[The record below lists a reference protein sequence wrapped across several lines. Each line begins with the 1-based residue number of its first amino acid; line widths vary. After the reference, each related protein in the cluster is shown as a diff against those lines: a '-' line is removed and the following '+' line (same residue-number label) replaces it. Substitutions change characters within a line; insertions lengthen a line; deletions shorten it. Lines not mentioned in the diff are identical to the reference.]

1 MSELLDALIRQRKR
15 DALDYEA
22 YLSQIVALAKRVDQR
37 ENAQYPIAIKSPAQ
51 RAIFDNL
58 KVGQLKEG
66 SAETA
71 ALAIDQAIRRVKK
84 ADWRNN
90 RFKEREIQNAI
101 ESELE
106 GDAGLAKAIFEI
118 AKARDDY

>member
-1 MSELLDALIRQRKR
+1 M
-15 DALDYEA
+15 
-22 YLSQIVALAKRVDQR
+22 AKRVDHP

-51 RAIFDNL
+51 RALYDNL
-58 KVGQLKEG
+58 KDVHGGEQLKEG
-66 SAETA
+66 KAETA
-71 ALAIDQAIRRVKK
+71 ALAVDQAIRRIKK

-101 ESELE
+101 KSELG
-106 GDAGLAKAIFEI
+106 GDEELTTAIFGI